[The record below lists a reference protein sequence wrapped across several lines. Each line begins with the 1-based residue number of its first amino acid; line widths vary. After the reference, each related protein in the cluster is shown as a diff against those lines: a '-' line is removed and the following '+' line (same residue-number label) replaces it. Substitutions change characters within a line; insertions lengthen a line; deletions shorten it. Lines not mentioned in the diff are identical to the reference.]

1 VNYTQAEEYIH
12 SFIDY
17 EMLPGIPYTLR
28 GYGLKHIEE
37 LLERLNNP
45 HLAAKTV
52 HVAGTKGKGSTAA
65 MIAQVLS
72 TSGYKTGLYTSP
84 HLHNLRERIRM
95 DGNLISQTEFAALV
109 AELKPYLET
118 MKHEPSSRRLTFFE
132 GLTVLAFVYF
142 RQERADFQV
151 MEVGLGGRLD
161 ATNVV
166 NPEACVI
173 TSISLEHTQI
183 LGDSLEKIA
192 CEKAGIIKPG
202 CWVILSPQPRE
213 VTAVIRDICRRRE
226 ARLVQV
232 GKDITWRKLTGDLH
246 KQSFVVHSEMG
257 THYFT
262 TPLLGDYQIE
272 NAATAV
278 AALEV
283 LSSLGCAIS
292 TKDIAQGFARVE
304 WPGRFQILSYDPIM
318 LVDGAHNVASMK
330 RLVENIKSHFS
341 YDKLFLIMGTSC
353 DKNIAGIVKELTF
366 SSSQV
371 IVTRSSHPRAAS
383 PLDLAA
389 EFAKAG
395 IKPKITNAVGQ
406 ALSQSLAL
414 ARKSDLICVTGSL
427 FVVAEALDYM
437 ARLQTSGGEL
447 F

>member
-1 VNYTQAEEYIH
+1 
-12 SFIDY
+12 
-17 EMLPGIPYTLR
+17 
-28 GYGLKHIEE
+28 
-37 LLERLNNP
+37 
-45 HLAAKTV
+45 
-52 HVAGTKGKGSTAA
+52 
-65 MIAQVLS
+65 
-72 TSGYKTGLYTSP
+72 
-84 HLHNLRERIRM
+84 M